1 MLVTPRRLVD
11 VVSLVQRLNDRVVA
25 CLKALAT
32 GDAVAKQTETLPFES
47 VRTWYPGGVHGFEG
61 TPGEIIP
68 RYRGKHY
75 EWRIGETTD
84 DTEQTLCVAR
94 VILKEQAITHASIGR
109 ELLTCKK
116 SIHPG
121 VAIWVFVQA
130 GDASRVAPDGDG
142 CGAAMRAAPV
152 GIFYRS
158 SDIDSLVR
166 GAYECSIPTHG
177 GQSAICAAAALAAA
191 VSASLDECSPP
202 EVLAA
207 ALTAARAAESLKPP
221 TRPYTIAESIADM
234 HADLSSRHPL
244 TVDYIAEK
252 YFPATPETKVPLAIS
267 LALLTLSAEGTALI
281 AANLCGDSDSVA
293 SMGGAI
299 AGALRPDTVNEGWFD
314 VVAKV
319 NDDDLIEGALGLAA
333 LRSC

>member
-1 MLVTPRRLVD
+1 MVGPQSKHYV
-11 VVSLVQRLNDRVVA
+11 DRVVA

-32 GDAVAKQTETLPFES
+32 GDAVAKQTETLPFKD
-47 VRTWYPGGVHGFEG
+47 VRTWYPRGVQGFEG

-68 RYRGKHY
+68 RYTGKRY
-75 EWRIGETTD
+75 EWRIGEITD
-84 DTEQTLCVAR
+84 DTEQTLSVAR
-94 VILKEQAITHASIGR
+94 VILKEQSVIHASIGR

-121 VAIWVFVQA
+121 VAMWAFVQA
-130 GDASRVAPDGDG
+130 GDPSRVAPDGDG

-152 GIFYRS
+152 GILYRS
-158 SDIDSLVR
+158 SDIESIVR

-177 GQSAICAAAALAAA
+177 GQSAVCGAAALAAA
-191 VSASLDECSPP
+191 VSASLDECSPS

-207 ALTAARAAESLKPP
+207 AQTAARVAESLRPL
-221 TRPYTIAESIADM
+221 TRPCTIAESLANM

-244 TVDYIAEK
+244 TVDYIAEE

-267 LALLTLSAEGTALI
+267 LALLTRSAERTALI
-281 AANLCGDSDSVA
+281 AANVGGDSDSVA

-314 VVAKV
+314 VVTKV
-319 NDDDLIEGALGLAA
+319 NGDDLIEVALGLAA
-333 LRSC
+333 LRR